1 MDRDVL
7 LLATKDTMAYARRP
21 GHEAV
26 ATGEQLLATVPADRL
41 PVRVSVE
48 DVLTEPSWDISPAS
62 MLTLARRA
70 RDAILRD
77 GFAGVVV
84 AHGTD
89 TVEETAYLTDLLA
102 GEATRRGRIVVTGA
116 VRYLDDLGSDG
127 PRNLAAAITAAA
139 APELTGAGVLVCAD
153 DELHAAR
160 WVTKVDA
167 TGVAPFS
174 SAPMAPVARVVG
186 TTIEPLTAPPPRPPE
201 APDEVESDVAL
212 IKTYPGIDAT
222 LLTAV
227 VDAGA
232 RGVVLEGTG
241 AGNVPVGLFGA
252 ITELTGWDIPVVVAS
267 RCRTRAAALAELG
280 IGAGL
285 AERMGAIGARGLG
298 PSKARIALM
307 VALGNKDGD
316 GGVAAARRWFAGIH

>member
-102 GEATRRGRIVVTGA
+102 GRRPGA
-116 VRYLDDLGSDG
+116 VGSSS
-127 PRNLAAAITAAA
+127 P
-139 APELTGAGVLVCAD
+139 
-153 DELHAAR
+153 AR
-160 WVTKVDA
+160 CDTWTTWAA
-167 TGVAPFS
+167 TGRATS
-174 SAPMAPVARVVG
+174 
-186 TTIEPLTAPPPRPPE
+186 PPRSPPL
-201 APDEVESDVAL
+201 PHRS
-212 IKTYPGIDAT
+212 
-222 LLTAV
+222 
-227 VDAGA
+227 
-232 RGVVLEGTG
+232 
-241 AGNVPVGLFGA
+241 
-252 ITELTGWDIPVVVAS
+252 
-267 RCRTRAAALAELG
+267 
-280 IGAGL
+280 
-285 AERMGAIGARGLG
+285 
-298 PSKARIALM
+298 
-307 VALGNKDGD
+307 
-316 GGVAAARRWFAGIH
+316 